1 MNLSLLMQIVV
12 ASLLG
17 GVLSV
22 TAAGFVMVGL
32 PRRWLAFAVTFS
44 IGVLLA
50 TALLH
55 LLPEALESG
64 LTPHEVFPVLLAG
77 ILGFF
82 GLEKFANW
90 RHSHADG
97 QAGHAKGSCD
107 EAGHEGDRH
116 SEAVGILVGDAFHN
130 FTDGLLIASAFL
142 SDPALGWATTFAVVA
157 HEVPQEA
164 GDFAILL
171 AAGWQRGRAFFWNS
185 ISSLASLL
193 GGLCGF
199 FALERF
205 EHGLPYL
212 LTLAAASFIYIA
224 IADLMPRL
232 RREQND
238 IGWHGLLLGAGIVVS
253 ILASG
258 HTH

>member
-1 MNLSLLMQIVV
+1 MNLPLLMQIVV

-22 TAAGFVMVGL
+22 TAAALITVGL
-32 PRRWLAFAVTFS
+32 PRRWLALAVTFS

-64 LTPHEVFPVLLAG
+64 LTPDEVFPVLLTG

-82 GLEKFANW
+82 ALEKFANW

-97 QAGHAKGSCD
+97 HAHQHAGAVD
-107 EAGHEGDRH
+107 MH
-116 SEAVGILVGDAFHN
+116 SETVGILVGDGFHN

-171 AAGWQRGRAFFWNS
+171 AAGWQRGRAFFWNGV
-185 ISSLASLL
+185 SSLASLL
-193 GGLCGF
+193 GGVCGF
-199 FALERF
+199 FALEQF
-205 EHGLPYL
+205 EAWLPYII
-212 LTLAAASFIYIA
+212 TLAAASFIYIA

-238 IGWHGLLLGAGIVVS
+238 IGWHGLLLSAGILVS
-253 ILASG
+253 VLGSG
-258 HTH
+258 HSH